1 MEKSELEAL
10 QATIEKMK
18 IDHEA
23 VVKKSK
29 ANEHR
34 LYSLVKDHTTHL
46 ESNEKQLLSLE
57 QDKLMLLEFISE
69 QGIRLPKSL
78 RGLLQKG
85 VGSSGSSTGQH
96 VGSGGASK
104 TSGGRHR
111 ADNRNGYVEEVDVE
125 DVGVTSKTAVMVD
138 DETESGWN
146 RRRSIDRQSDS
157 SQRNAVVGKSV
168 SDKSPN
174 LSSTLPSS
182 RYSAKASERHELIH
196 STQTRPSNEA
206 KIVDRHDEWLI
217 RMMVYRH
224 GP

>member
-23 VVKKSK
+23 AVKKSK

-125 DVGVTSKTAVMVD
+125 DVGVTSETSVVLD

-146 RRRSIDRQSDS
+146 RRRSIDRQSGS
-157 SQRNAVVGKSV
+157 SQRSAVVGKSV